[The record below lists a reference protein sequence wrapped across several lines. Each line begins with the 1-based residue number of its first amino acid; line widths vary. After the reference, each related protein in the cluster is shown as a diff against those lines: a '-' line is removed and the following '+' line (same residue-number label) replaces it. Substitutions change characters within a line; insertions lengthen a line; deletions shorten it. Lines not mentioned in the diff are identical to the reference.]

1 MERLLFLGTVSIVS
15 ACLAL
20 LWSSWALFQYYSV
33 GPIMFTAFGWVFAY
47 SLACAVLAIGIGGAV
62 ASFQWVTFGGAV
74 ASFQWRSLAGVGCF
88 IGIIAWSLHCY
99 IWRIM
104 WAHPF

>member
-1 MERLLFLGTVSIVS
+1 MNSNNITKGTMERLSFLGTVSIVS

-62 ASFQWVTFGGAV
+62 ASFQW
-74 ASFQWRSLAGVGCF
+74 RSLAGVGCF